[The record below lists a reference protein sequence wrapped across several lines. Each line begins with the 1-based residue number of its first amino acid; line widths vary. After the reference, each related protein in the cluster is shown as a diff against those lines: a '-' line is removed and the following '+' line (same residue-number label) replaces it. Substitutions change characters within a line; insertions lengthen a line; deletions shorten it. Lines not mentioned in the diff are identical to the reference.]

1 MKTIKS
7 LKLLYFLGF
16 VLALSIAFP
25 GYIRSTF
32 LEEFVDIR
40 WVGLFFFGNAFFSLI
55 AINFFP
61 YFIKKISNYKLA
73 IIVLIAQI
81 IGIVLLITTNSVIWA
96 FVFFIVTGVTGYL
109 IWINMDVF
117 VESFTSNPTT
127 GRIRTVYFTFLNSGW
142 VISPLIVG
150 YLIGESNYRLV
161 YIFSI
166 IFLTIVLIT
175 IIKNKKLLRD
185 HVKYEHH
192 HTWTT
197 LKNIW
202 KSINLRGIF
211 SIAFLL
217 ELFYATAVIYIPI
230 YLHEI
235 IGFDW
240 KTIGII
246 FSFMLLPF
254 VLLEIPAGRFA
265 DKHSGERKI
274 FTLGFTILIVAVALF
289 FFTKSSSPIVWAL
302 ILFLSRCGASLI
314 EAMRES
320 YFFKIVDAKDIDY
333 INFFRNVS
341 PLSYLVGSGLAIISI
356 KFFPLEYI
364 FLFLAF
370 ILLSSY
376 YFVWK
381 IQKIKK

>member
-1 MKTIKS
+1 MNITKN
-7 LKLLYFLGF
+7 LKVLYFLGF

-73 IIVLIAQI
+73 IIVLLFQI
-81 IGIVLLITTNSVIWA
+81 IGILLLITTSSVTWA
-96 FVFFIVTGVTGYL
+96 FIFFIITGVTGYL

-117 VESFTSNPTT
+117 VESFTTNPTT
-127 GRIRTVYFTFLNSGW
+127 GRIRTVYFTFINLGW
-142 VISPLIVG
+142 LFSPLAVG
-150 YLIGESNYRLV
+150 YLIGEENYRLV
-161 YIFSI
+161 YIMAM
-166 IFLTIVLIT
+166 IFLSIVLIT
-175 IIKNKKLLRD
+175 ILANKKLLED

-202 KSINLRGIF
+202 QSINLRGIF

-217 ELFYATAVIYIPI
+217 ELFYAVAVIYVPI

-240 KTIGII
+240 KIIGAI
-246 FSFMLLPF
+246 FTFMLLPF
-254 VLLEIPAGRFA
+254 IFLEIPAGVFA
-265 DKHSGERKI
+265 DKYSGEKKI
-274 FTLGFTILIVAVALF
+274 LYIGFMILISAVALLF
-289 FFTKSSSPIVWAL
+289 LTESSSPFVWAL
-302 ILFLSRCGASLI
+302 ILFLSRCGAALI

-320 YFFKIVDAKDIDY
+320 YFFKIVDVEDIDY
-333 INFFRNVS
+333 INLFRNVS
-341 PLSYLVGSGLAIISI
+341 PLSYLVGSGLAVFALKFYSI
-356 KFFPLEYI
+356 EYL

-370 ILLSSY
+370 VLLSGF
-376 YFVWK
+376 YFTWK
-381 IQKIKK
+381 IQTIKK